1 MKLKTYSR
9 NRYNGGAAAKRKY
22 GSSTITEFLVV
33 DEDTGRKVTVRV
45 GGKTPGDRSTAAKQ
59 AAEILF
65 LTNSTDGTEVIV
77 ID

>member
-9 NRYNGGAAAKRKY
+9 NRYNGGVAAKRKY

-45 GGKTPGDRSTAAKQ
+45 GGKTPGDRSTAAKH
-59 AAEILF
+59 AAEILL
-65 LTNSTDGTEVIV
+65 LTNSTEEVIV